1 MHQGLVD
8 RIYEAGVLPELWPAV
23 LDDVG
28 RTVRGIG
35 TVLLVPTA
43 GRWIASGGL
52 EAMVSDFVTSGLVA
66 DNPRTNRLLAEPRPG
81 FISDLDIFT
90 REELAAEPIYRDF
103 LKPRGGGWGAATVVS
118 VPSGDVLVIHA
129 ERSFDEGPF
138 ERPVVDM
145 LDSLRPHFARS
156 ALLSA
161 RLNLERAR
169 SAVVALEQVGLPAAV
184 LGRAGRTIAVNDL
197 MAALMPE
204 VVQDR
209 PSRFA
214 LTNAAADRLFAEC
227 IAPLDAASISSI
239 PIAADEDHPPTIVHV
254 LPVRGAAHDVFSAA
268 DALVILTPVVPRDVP
283 TAAVIQGLFDLTPA
297 EAKVAG
303 AVGNGKT
310 LAEIASTFGISPET
324 VRSHVKAVLSKTGL
338 DRQAALVGLLRGI
351 ALPTST
357 QKGQQALIFREV
369 TQTGDV

>member
-8 RIYEAGVLPELWPAV
+8 RIYEAGVVPELWPAV

-28 RTVRGIG
+28 RLVRGIG

-43 GRWIASGGL
+43 IRWIASRGL

-90 REELAAEPIYRDF
+90 PEELATEPMYCDF

-118 VPSGDVLVIHA
+118 VPSGDTLVIHA
-129 ERSFDEGPF
+129 ERGFDEGPF

-145 LDSLRPHFARS
+145 LDRLRPHFARS
-156 ALLSA
+156 ALLTA

-169 SAVVALEQVGLPAAV
+169 SVVTALEQVGLPAAV
-184 LGRAGRTIAVNDL
+184 LGRSGRTIAANNFLVQ
-197 MAALMPE
+197 LMPE

-209 PSRFA
+209 PSRLA
-214 LTNAAADRLFAEC
+214 LTNAAADHLFSEAIARLEATT
-227 IAPLDAASISSI
+227 IASI
-239 PIAADEDHPPTIVHV
+239 PIPAEEDRPPAIVHV
-254 LPVRGAAHDVFSAA
+254 LPVRGAAREVFSGAEA
-268 DALVILTPVVPRDVP
+268 IVVLTPVVPREVP

-303 AVGNGKT
+303 AIGNGQT
-310 LAEIASTFGISPET
+310 LAEIAVTLGKSPET
-324 VRSHVKAVLSKTGL
+324 IRSHLKAVLGKTGL

-351 ALPTST
+351 ALPASN
-357 QKGQQALIFREV
+357 LE
-369 TQTGDV
+369 

>member
-1 MHQGLVD
+1 MRQDLVD

-28 RTVRGIG
+28 RMVRGIG

-43 GRWIASGGL
+43 GRWIASLGL

-81 FISDLDIFT
+81 FITDLDIFT
-90 REELAAEPIYRDF
+90 REELAAEPMYRDF
-103 LKPRGGGWGAATVVS
+103 LKPRGGGWGAATVIS
-118 VPSGDVLVIHA
+118 VPSGDTLVIHA
-129 ERSFDEGPF
+129 ERGFDEGPI

-169 SAVVALEQVGLPAAV
+169 SAVTALEHVGLPAAV
-184 LGRAGRTIAVNDL
+184 LGRSGRTIAANDFL
-197 MAALMPE
+197 VQLMPE

-209 PSRFA
+209 PTRLA
-214 LTNAAADRLFAEC
+214 LTNAAADHLFSEAIARLEATTV
-227 IAPLDAASISSI
+227 ASI
-239 PIAADEDHPPTIVHV
+239 PIPAEEDRPPAIVHV
-254 LPVRGAAHDVFSAA
+254 LPVRGAAHEVFSGAEA
-268 DALVILTPVVPRDVP
+268 IVILTPVVPREVP
-283 TAAVIQGLFDLTPA
+283 AAAVIQGLFDLTPA

-310 LAEIASTFGISPET
+310 LAEIANTFGISPET

-338 DRQAALVGLLRGI
+338 DRQAALVGLLRGVAI
-351 ALPTST
+351 PVHE
-357 QKGQQALIFREV
+357 QKNGQR
-369 TQTGDV
+369 